1 MNPSIDILII
11 EDEGEVLEGIR
22 TSLQQLDPSIGH
34 IYAIGNAEDA
44 REMIRTLFPRIIV
57 TDIVLPRLSGLE
69 LLDEVM
75 QISDYEPKVVV
86 ISSYNEFSYAQRSLQ
101 LGALDYV
108 LKPFDKA
115 EFKQKLLKIVAMIHE
130 EERQRFEMQHRI
142 EHAQM
147 GTRMLMDQYIL
158 SFCTKKTQLQE
169 HIYHRLQLWNLTWL
183 TTSSYHLMAFG
194 VSGEVP
200 ESDKDME
207 LQLFSIGNIAG
218 ETMEQFHSSYL
229 LKNVHNRWIVITAY
243 PDLEEMMEAIRHNVR
258 KYQRHELHFGVSG
271 TMFSFQALFDAYEQ
285 SNQALRW
292 AAANRKPE
300 LYYQEMEDGMPERT
314 TADVNERCAAALISG
329 DRDGMVRAVRDKV
342 ESIVRLTQLIHR
354 KQLAQN
360 CLDWIMDI
368 QTLVNE
374 KSGIYLDQISLSLW
388 ERLECYESI
397 DSVKHELCAYFQD
410 LSDKVTS
417 QISGTGNAIIEQA
430 KVMIG
435 EEFDKDITL
444 QGIADKLAIHPV
456 WLSHLFKK
464 ETGQTFSDYVIEL
477 RIEKA
482 RRLLRESNLK
492 IYEIASKIGY
502 LDLQHFGKIFKKR
515 TGMSPKE
522 YRYGK

>member
-1 MNPSIDILII
+1 MRRWAP
-11 EDEGEVLEGIR
+11 
-22 TSLQQLDPSIGH
+22 
-34 IYAIGNAEDA
+34 DA
-44 REMIRTLFPRIIV
+44 DGPIHT
-57 TDIVLPRLSGLE
+57 E
-69 LLDEVM
+69 LLY
-75 QISDYEPKVVV
+75 Q
-86 ISSYNEFSYAQRSLQ
+86 
-101 LGALDYV
+101 
-108 LKPFDKA
+108 
-115 EFKQKLLKIVAMIHE
+115 
-130 EERQRFEMQHRI
+130 
-142 EHAQM
+142 
-147 GTRMLMDQYIL
+147 
-158 SFCTKKTQLQE
+158 KTQLQE

-207 LQLFSIGNIAG
+207 LQLFSVGNIAG

-300 LYYQEMEDGMPERT
+300 LYYQEMEDGLPERT

>member
-1 MNPSIDILII
+1 
-11 EDEGEVLEGIR
+11 
-22 TSLQQLDPSIGH
+22 
-34 IYAIGNAEDA
+34 
-44 REMIRTLFPRIIV
+44 
-57 TDIVLPRLSGLE
+57 
-69 LLDEVM
+69 
-75 QISDYEPKVVV
+75 
-86 ISSYNEFSYAQRSLQ
+86 
-101 LGALDYV
+101 
-108 LKPFDKA
+108 
-115 EFKQKLLKIVAMIHE
+115 
-130 EERQRFEMQHRI
+130 
-142 EHAQM
+142 
-147 GTRMLMDQYIL
+147 MDQYLL

-194 VSGEVP
+194 VSGDVP

-207 LQLFSIGNIAG
+207 LQLFSVGNVAG

-229 LKNVHNRWIVITAY
+229 MKNVHNRWIVVSAY

-258 KYQRHELHFGVSG
+258 KYQKLELHFGVSG
-271 TMFSFQALFDAYEQ
+271 TMFSFQALSDAYEQ
-285 SNQALRW
+285 SIQALRW
-292 AAANRKPE
+292 AAANRIPE
-300 LYYQEMEDGMPERT
+300 LYYQEMEEVGQGQV
-314 TADVNERCAAALISG
+314 TADMNERCSASLISG

-342 ESIVRLTQLIHR
+342 ESMVRLTQIMHR
-354 KQLAQN
+354 KQLAQS

-368 QTLVNE
+368 QALVNE
-374 KSGIYLDQISLSLW
+374 KTGIYIDQISLSLW

-397 DSVKHELCAYFQD
+397 DSVKHELCEYFED
-410 LSDKVTS
+410 LSGKVTAQLTGS
-417 QISGTGNAIIEQA
+417 GNAIIEQA
-430 KVMIG
+430 KARIA

-444 QGIADKLAIHPV
+444 QGIADGLAIHPV

-477 RIEKA
+477 RIERA